1 MGMST
6 VAAELAIRADARRLQ
21 LPVMAANAPRYA
33 EEAISARRSHLEFLA
48 ALLAAEVAQ
57 RDANVEKTRVAQAR
71 FPEPKELGDFNFA
84 LVPSVNAA
92 LVAELARGTFI
103 ERREVVLAVG
113 PPGTGKT
120 HCSIAIGLEACRRGQ
135 RVRFVTAA
143 DLVTELAEAQAAH
156 RLSRFEQQLDRI
168 DLLIC
173 DELGFIR
180 LGADEAQLLF
190 IMLAHRY
197 TRGGLIITS
206 NLEFADWTGIFNDD
220 QRMTAAL
227 LDRLPHRCHLLTFR
241 GESYRF
247 RESQG
252 SAARER
258 GRRRKAAA
266 TAEEP
271 PQEGPAA

>member
-1 MGMST
+1 MSI
-6 VAAELAIRADARRLQ
+6 VAAEMAILADAKRLR
-21 LPVMAANAPRYA
+21 LPVVASQATRYA
-33 EEAISARRSHLEFLA
+33 EEAIHAGRGPLDFLS

-57 RDANVEKTRVAQAR
+57 RDTNVEKARIQQAR
-71 FPEPKELGDFNFA
+71 FPELKELTDFNFA

-92 LVAELARGTFI
+92 LVAELARGSFI
-103 ERREVVLAVG
+103 DRREVVMAVG

-120 HCSIAIGLEACRRGQ
+120 HCAIAIGLEACRRGR
-135 RVRFVTAA
+135 RVRFITAA

-180 LGADEAQLLF
+180 LNADEAQLLF

-206 NLEFADWTGIFNDD
+206 NLEFADWTAIFNND
-220 QRMTAAL
+220 QRLTAAL
-227 LDRLPHRCHLLTFR
+227 LDRLTHRCHLLQFR

-247 RESQG
+247 RESL
-252 SAARER
+252 AAKPVAEA
-258 GRRRKAAA
+258 GTSRRKRGGS
-266 TAEEP
+266 T
-271 PQEGPAA
+271 PAAHPEAESA